1 VTRATPLAMRE
12 RRRESA
18 PADIVTRISPSRD
31 HAGRWKARST
41 SIVAAA
47 ALSIF
52 AACNSADEGSPVP
65 IDDLA
70 RLMADATCNNIGPC
84 CREAGFAHDPA
95 QCHARAVM
103 ELQSEVDQSRMQ
115 PNRAYDAAAAR
126 ACVDARASAVK
137 ACTED
142 RATETACSR
151 VFVGTLQAGQTC
163 SRGSECAPDLYCEPA
178 SDGSGMHCAIN
189 PLSVHGK
196 LGDSCSATCTQS
208 ENGGTCSSS
217 GTGPGGMGS
226 TGRAA
231 CFTNEGLYCGITRTC
246 ATIPAIGQPCAM
258 SSVTCTDDAFCDNG
272 ICASRRTIGPCMQYD
287 TSCAATAYCDTST
300 LQCRLRKSTGDACMT
315 TTECPSRT
323 ICEGTC
329 RARTIASAASC
340 MGNL

>member
-1 VTRATPLAMRE
+1 MATPSAMRK
-12 RRRESA
+12 RRRQS
-18 PADIVTRISPSRD
+18 PLADIFTRSSPSRTQ
-31 HAGRWKARST
+31 ASRWKTRITTIA
-41 SIVAAA
+41 AAA

-52 AACNSADEGSPVP
+52 AACNSSEEGSPVP

-70 RLMADATCNNIGPC
+70 RLMADAICNNIGPC
-84 CREAGFAHDPA
+84 CREAGFAHEPA

-103 ELQSEVDQSRMQ
+103 ELQSDIDESRTQ

-142 RATETACSR
+142 RATEAACRS

-163 SRGSECAPDLYCEPA
+163 SHGSECAPDLYCETA

-196 LGDSCSATCTQS
+196 LGDSCSANCTPS
-208 ENGGTCSSS
+208 ENGGICSTN
-217 GTGPGGMGS
+217 GTGGPGGQVVSG
-226 TGRAA
+226 TAA

-246 ATIPAIGQPCAM
+246 ATIPVIGEPCAM
-258 SSVTCTDDAFCDNG
+258 STVPCTDDAYCDNG
-272 ICASRRTIGPCMQYD
+272 VCAARRTSGPCMQYD
-287 TSCAATAYCDTST
+287 TSCAATAYCDPSR
-300 LQCRLRKSTGDACMT
+300 LQCVLRKSTGEACT
-315 TTECPSRT
+315 TTIECPNGT

-329 RARTIASAASC
+329 RARTLASAAIC